1 MVGRQPEEAVV
12 SAAKTQSGAGA
23 QSRLQMQQSYIA
35 GHEVGG
41 QGQREARRVRVR
53 GRYGGSGSEGGKE
66 GQGQS

>member
-23 QSRLQMQQSYIA
+23 QSRLQKQQSYIA

-53 GRYGGSGSEGGKE
+53 VNSLE
-66 GQGQS
+66 